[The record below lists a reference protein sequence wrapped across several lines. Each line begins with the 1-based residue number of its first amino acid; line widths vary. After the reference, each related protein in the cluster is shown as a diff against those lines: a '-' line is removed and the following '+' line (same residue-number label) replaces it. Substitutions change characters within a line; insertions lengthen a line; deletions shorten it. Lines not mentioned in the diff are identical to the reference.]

1 MQPAFQFALDSWSL
15 PIPVTV
21 ALILTAFIYL
31 RGWLHLRRAFR
42 NAVRMWQMA
51 AFLSGLFS
59 VWLAVGSPLGALDE
73 QWLSVHMVQHLLLMT
88 VAPPLILLGAPPF
101 LLLHGLPPSFSR
113 SFLGPLLRTSLVERI
128 GHLVREPLF
137 CWLAAILV
145 LIGWH
150 VPAAFSLGL
159 QSRFWHEVEHASF
172 FVAGLLFWWPVI
184 SPWPSVLCHS
194 RWSIVLYLFLA
205 TLPCDALSAYLAFC
219 DRVVYPEYLS
229 VPRQFG
235 MTALQDQEC
244 AGALMWVF
252 VTFAYLLPAVFFT
265 TNLLWRPGAEEQG

>member
-1 MQPAFQFALDSWSL
+1 
-15 PIPVTV
+15 
-21 ALILTAFIYL
+21 
-31 RGWLHLRRAFR
+31 
-42 NAVRMWQMA
+42 MWQMA

-73 QWLSVHMVQHLLLMT
+73 QWLSIHMVQHLLLMT
-88 VAPPLILLGAPPF
+88 VAPPLILLGAPPL

-113 SFLGPLLRTSLVERI
+113 SFVGPLLRTSLVERI
-128 GHLVREPLF
+128 GHLVREQLF
-137 CWLAAILV
+137 CWLAATMV

-150 VPAAFSLGL
+150 VPAAFSLSL

-184 SPWPSVLCHS
+184 SPWPSVPRHS

-229 VPRQFG
+229 APRQFS

-252 VTFAYLLPAVFFT
+252 VTFAYLLPAVFLT
-265 TNLLWRPGAEEQG
+265 TNLLWRSGAEEQG

>member
-1 MQPAFQFALDSWSL
+1 
-15 PIPVTV
+15 
-21 ALILTAFIYL
+21 
-31 RGWLHLRRAFR
+31 
-42 NAVRMWQMA
+42 MWQMA

-73 QWLSVHMVQHLLLMT
+73 QWLSVHMMQHLLLMT
-88 VAPPLILLGAPPF
+88 VAPPLILLGAPPL

-113 SFLGPLLRTSLVERI
+113 GSLGPLLRTSLVQRI
-128 GHLVREPLF
+128 GHLVQEPLF
-137 CWLAAILV
+137 CWLAASIV

-172 FVAGLLFWWPVI
+172 FVAGLLFWSPVI
-184 SPWPSVLCHS
+184 SPWPSVPCDS

-229 VPRQFG
+229 VPRQFS

-252 VTFAYLLPAVFFT
+252 VTFAYLLPAVFLT
-265 TNLLWRPGAEEQG
+265 TNLLWRSGAEEQG